1 MMDLFDNKHTKMWE
15 VALVPTSSQFRK
27 EWQLLIEADGSK
39 HKRKYKKWHCTPR
52 H

>member
-1 MMDLFDNKHTKMWE
+1 MWE

-27 EWQLLIEADGSK
+27 EWQLLIKAGGSE
-39 HKRKYKKWHCTPR
+39 HKRKYKWHCIPR